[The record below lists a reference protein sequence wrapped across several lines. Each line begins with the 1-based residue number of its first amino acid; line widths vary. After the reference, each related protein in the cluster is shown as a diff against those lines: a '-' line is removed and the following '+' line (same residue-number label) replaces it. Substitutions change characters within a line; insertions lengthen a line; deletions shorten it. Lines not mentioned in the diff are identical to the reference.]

1 LDGSGNFSPLDPLDG
16 FPQNARHPSLPE
28 RIFAMRHLV
37 VVAALLGALPA
48 LADEGMWTYN
58 NFPSAAVKAKYGF
71 EPSAQW
77 LDTVR
82 LSSARLA
89 GGCSASFVSPNGLVM
104 TNHHCTRGCVEQL
117 STAEKDYI
125 ANGFY
130 AKALPDEI
138 QCPAMEIN
146 QLTDITDVTDR
157 LNKATQGRAG
167 KDYSDTLKAEMSKV
181 EKECATSD
189 QVRCDV
195 VTLYQGGKYN
205 LYKYRRFQDV
215 RLVFAP
221 EHAIAFFG
229 GDPDNFEFPRY
240 DLDVSFVRVYQ
251 DGKPAPQNHYFKW
264 SRSGVKEGDLTFV
277 SGHPGRTSRGL
288 TIAELEYQRDVV
300 LPKTLMTMSE
310 LRGLITEF
318 QKRGPEQKRISN
330 NLLFGVENSIKA
342 QKGRLEALVDKAFFA
357 QKVAAEQELRQKVNA
372 SPELKQ
378 KYGAAW
384 DEIAK
389 AQEQLKN
396 IRKEYT
402 FIEKGA
408 GFSSQMFSHA
418 MTLVR
423 GADELPKENSQRL
436 REFVDSNLPALKAYL
451 FSPAP
456 IYPELEIARLE
467 FGLTKLREELG
478 VDHPF
483 VKKVLG
489 KESPLTLAT
498 RVVNGSQLRDP
509 KVREQLFEGGKK
521 AINESQDSMIV
532 LARLV
537 EPEARAIRKNYDDN
551 IDSVIRKNSELVAQA
566 KFDTYGTNV
575 YPDAT
580 FSLRLSYGAV
590 KAYTEEGK
598 KVSPLTFMG
607 GAFDRHTGEAPFA
620 LPKSWLDA
628 KSKLKATTPMDFAS
642 TNDIIG
648 GNSGSPVINKDA
660 EIVGLVF
667 DGNIQSLGGEFG
679 FDESVNR
686 AVSVHSE
693 AISEALK
700 NIYGASRL
708 LEELRPSKSAPVK
721 APPAG

>member
-1 LDGSGNFSPLDPLDG
+1 MK
-16 FPQNARHPSLPE
+16 R
-28 RIFAMRHLV
+28 LV
-37 VVAALLGALPA
+37 ILAALVGALPA

-58 NFPSAAVKAKYGF
+58 NFPSAKVKAKYGF
-71 EPSAQW
+71 EPSQQW
-77 LDTVR
+77 LDGVR

-89 GGCSASFVSPNGLVM
+89 GGCSASFVSPNGMVM
-104 TNHHCTRGCVEQL
+104 TNHHCARGCIEQL

-130 AKALPDEI
+130 AKAEAEELK
-138 QCPAMEIN
+138 CPAMEIN
-146 QLTDITDVTDR
+146 QLSDITDVTEQ
-157 LNKATQGRAG
+157 LNKATQGLTG
-167 KDYSDTLKAEMSKV
+167 KQYSDTLKAEMSKL

-251 DGKPAPQNHYFKW
+251 DGKPAQIANYFKW
-264 SRSGVKEGDLTFV
+264 SKGGAKEGELTFI

-288 TIAELEYQRDVV
+288 TVAELEYQRDVV
-300 LPKTLMTMSE
+300 MPKMLMTLAE
-310 LRGLITEF
+310 VRGMITEF
-318 QKRGPEQKRISN
+318 QKRGPEQQRISN
-330 NLLFGVENSIKA
+330 NVRFGVENGFKA
-342 QKGRLEALVDKAFFA
+342 IKGRHETLLDKKFFA
-357 QKVAAEQELRQKVNA
+357 SKVAAEQELRQKVDAN
-372 SPELKQ
+372 PELKK

-389 AQEQLKN
+389 AQEQLKS
-396 IRKEYT
+396 IRKELGYM
-402 FIEKGA
+402 EQGQ
-408 GFSSQMFSHA
+408 GFGSQLYGIA
-418 MTLVR
+418 KALVR
-423 GADELPKENSQRL
+423 AADELPKENGQRL
-436 REFVDSNLPALKAYL
+436 REFNEAGLPAFKAQL

-456 IYPELEIARLE
+456 IYPELEISRLE
-467 FGLTKLREELG
+467 FTLTKLREELG
-478 VDHPF
+478 PDHPF

-498 RVVNGSQLRDP
+498 RVVNGTQLRDV
-509 KVREQLFEGGKK
+509 KVRQSLLEGGKK
-521 AINESQDSMIV
+521 AISASQDPMIK
-532 LARLV
+532 LAALV
-537 EPEARAIRKNYDDN
+537 DPDARAVRKNFEEN
-551 IDSVIRKNSELVAQA
+551 IDSVIKKNSELVAKA
-566 KFDTYGTNV
+566 KFEVYGTNV

-590 KAYTEEGK
+590 QGYMEDGK
-598 KVSPLTFMG
+598 KVNPITQMAGTFE
-607 GAFDRHTGEAPFA
+607 RHTGEEPFA
-620 LPKSWLDA
+620 LPKSWLDS
-628 KSKLKATTPMDFAS
+628 KGKLKLSTPMNFVS

-667 DGNIQSLGGEFG
+667 DGNIQSLGGDFG
-679 FDESVNR
+679 FDETVNR
-686 AVSVHSE
+686 AVSVHSD
-693 AISEALK
+693 AILESLQK
-700 NIYGASRL
+700 IYGATRV
-708 LEELRPSKSAPVK
+708 LEELRPGKQPPVK
-721 APPAG
+721 AKPAG

>member
-1 LDGSGNFSPLDPLDG
+1 
-16 FPQNARHPSLPE
+16 
-28 RIFAMRHLV
+28 MRHLV
-37 VVAALLGALPA
+37 VVAALVGALPA

-58 NFPSAAVKAKYGF
+58 NFPSAAVKSKYGF
-71 EPSAQW
+71 EPTPQW
-77 LDTVR
+77 LDKVR
-82 LSSARLA
+82 LSSARIA
-89 GGCSASFVSPNGLVM
+89 GGCSASFVSANGLVM
-104 TNHHCTRGCVEQL
+104 TNHHCTRGCIDQL

-130 AKALPDEI
+130 AKTAADEI

-146 QLTDITDVTDR
+146 QLAEITDVTER
-157 LNKATQGRAG
+157 LNTATQGRTG
-167 KDYSDTLKAEMSKV
+167 KEYSDTLKAEMSKI

-189 QVRCDV
+189 QIRCDV

-251 DGKPAPQNHYFKW
+251 DGKPAPQSHYFKW
-264 SRSGVKEGDLTFV
+264 SKAGVKEGDLTFI

-288 TIAELEYQRDVV
+288 TIAELEYHRDVV
-300 LPKTLMTMSE
+300 LPKTLMLMSE
-310 LRGLITEF
+310 LRGLMTEF

-330 NLLFGVENSIKA
+330 NILFGVENAVKA
-342 QKGRLEALVDKAFFA
+342 QKGRHEALLDKAFFA

-396 IRKEYT
+396 VRKEYT
-402 FIEKGA
+402 FIEKNG
-408 GFSSQMFSHA
+408 GFSSQMYSLAFW
-418 MTLVR
+418 LVR
-423 GADELPKENSQRL
+423 GSEELPKENSQRL
-436 REFVDSNLPALKAYL
+436 REFADSNLPALKAQL

-467 FGLTKLREELG
+467 FSLTKLREELG
-478 VDHPF
+478 SDHPF

-498 RVVNGSQLRDP
+498 RVVNGSQLRDV
-509 KVREQLFEGGKK
+509 KFRQQLFEGGKK
-521 AINESQDSMIV
+521 AISESKDPMIA

-537 EPEARAIRKNYDDN
+537 DPDARAIRKNYDDN
-551 IDSVIRKNSELVAQA
+551 IDSVIRKNSELVAKA
-566 KFDTYGTNV
+566 KFDVYGTNV

-580 FSLRLSYGAV
+580 FSLRLSYGSV
-590 KAYTEEGK
+590 KGYTEDGK
-598 KVSPLTFMG
+598 KVAPLTVMSG
-607 GAFDRHTGEAPFA
+607 TFDRHTGQEPFA

-628 KSKLKATTPMDFAS
+628 KGKLKGNTPMNFAS

-686 AVSVHSE
+686 SVSVHSE
-693 AISEALK
+693 AISESLK
-700 NIYGASRL
+700 TIYGATRL
-708 LEELRPSKSAPVK
+708 LEELRPSKTPSVK
-721 APPAG
+721 TPPAG